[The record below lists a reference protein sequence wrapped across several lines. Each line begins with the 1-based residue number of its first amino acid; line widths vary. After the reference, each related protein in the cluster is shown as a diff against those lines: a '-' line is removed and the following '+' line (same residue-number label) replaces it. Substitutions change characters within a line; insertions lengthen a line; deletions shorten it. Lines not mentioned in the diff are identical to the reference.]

1 MKSAGT
7 VSISVALRSLTVAAL
22 GLALMFHTSVVLT
35 VLTLAVLPLML
46 IAFQVY
52 ARFNRHYTSQSLT
65 SSAQASVVA
74 EECFGSIRT
83 VRLPV
88 STPACACACVAN
100 ANAWYCISRSSS
112 HGVQCNVG
120 IPSQNLTK
128 ALIVQLWAGACK
140 AMRWRNRRC
149 GL

>member
-88 STPACACACVAN
+88 FTPCV
-100 ANAWYCISRSSS
+100 CLCLR
-112 HGVQCNVG
+112 GQ
-120 IPSQNLTK
+120 
-128 ALIVQLWAGACK
+128 
-140 AMRWRNRRC
+140 R
-149 GL
+149 